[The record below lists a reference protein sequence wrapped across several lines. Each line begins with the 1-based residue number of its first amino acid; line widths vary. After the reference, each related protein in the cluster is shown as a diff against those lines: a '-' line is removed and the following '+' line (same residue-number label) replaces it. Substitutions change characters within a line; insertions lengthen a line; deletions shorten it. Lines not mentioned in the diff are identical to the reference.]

1 MLLSQITCHPT
12 GLSRSRR
19 SRVLIRF
26 TLTQP
31 FDKLSSQ
38 ILIKTSSYFH
48 RDFFYLFS
56 TQKFYFLTKYVWMRA
71 DILCL
76 LKLVQSF
83 NRTTT
88 ISLCIWISSLKNV
101 QQQINRQ
108 RILLKAS
115 DFQLNFP
122 IFIRTLQHSKL
133 VCRHLGLKM
142 VDFQTFEQFET
153 V

>member
-1 MLLSQITCHPT
+1 MLLSQITCHPA

-31 FDKLSSQ
+31 FEKLSSQ
-38 ILIKTSSYFH
+38 MFIKARSSQ
-48 RDFFYLFS
+48 RLLLPFS

-76 LKLVQSF
+76 LELVQSF
-83 NRTTT
+83 TRTTT
-88 ISLCIWISSLKNV
+88 ISLLYLDFIPLKCSKL
-101 QQQINRQ
+101 QINRQ
-108 RILLKAS
+108 QIFLKAS
-115 DFQLNFP
+115 DLQSNFP

-133 VCRHLGLKM
+133 VCHHLELKM
-142 VDFQTFEQFET
+142 VDFQNFCKI
-153 V
+153 